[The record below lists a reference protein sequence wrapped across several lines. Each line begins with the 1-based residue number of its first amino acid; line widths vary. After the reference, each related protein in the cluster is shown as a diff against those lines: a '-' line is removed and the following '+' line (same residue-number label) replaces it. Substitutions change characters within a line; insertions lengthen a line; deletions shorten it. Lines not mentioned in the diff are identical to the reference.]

1 MENELRAREEVLRD
15 RIRGCFLG
23 GAAGD
28 ALGYP
33 VEFRSAGQITARFGP
48 EGIRD
53 YVRDAATGK
62 ALISDNTQMTLF
74 TANGILVGETR
85 AALRGIRGDTAG
97 YAALAYQDWL
107 RTQNLSW
114 EQGREPG
121 DGPRKTGGS
130 WLLDVPELYALR
142 APGNTCLSAIAAYSR
157 GDGRRYGTPERP
169 INASKGCGGIMRVA
183 PLAMA
188 YRVGENFRGDQAA
201 LDREG
206 AELAAVTHGHS
217 LGWMPA
223 AALTHILSRCLTAP
237 EQGLRAIVREARGA
251 MAALYPGNE
260 HLGTLLGIMDRAMAL
275 AERGGGDRENIRAL
289 GEGWVAEETLGIAIY
304 CALRYEN
311 DFSGGIIAA
320 VNHDGDSDSTGA
332 VTGNILGAYLGERA
346 IDGKWTRDLELWDVI
361 GEVADDLCR
370 GCRMQEYS
378 SCRDPAWERKY
389 VQARRAQEET
399 QERNGEE

>member
-15 RIRGCFLG
+15 RIRGCLLG

-33 VEFRSAGQITARFGP
+33 VEFQSAGQITARFGP

-53 YVRDAATGK
+53 YVRDAAAGK
-62 ALISDNTQMTLF
+62 ALISDDTQMTLF

-85 AALRGIRGDTAG
+85 GALRGIRGDTAG

-107 RTQNLSW
+107 RTQDLSW

-157 GDGRRYGTPERP
+157 GDGRRYGTTERP

-188 YRVGENFRGDQAA
+188 YRTGEN
-201 LDREG
+201 
-206 AELAAVTHGHS
+206 
-217 LGWMPA
+217 
-223 AALTHILSRCLTAP
+223 
-237 EQGLRAIVREARGA
+237 
-251 MAALYPGNE
+251 
-260 HLGTLLGIMDRAMAL
+260 
-275 AERGGGDRENIRAL
+275 
-289 GEGWVAEETLGIAIY
+289 
-304 CALRYEN
+304 
-311 DFSGGIIAA
+311 
-320 VNHDGDSDSTGA
+320 
-332 VTGNILGAYLGERA
+332 
-346 IDGKWTRDLELWDVI
+346 
-361 GEVADDLCR
+361 
-370 GCRMQEYS
+370 
-378 SCRDPAWERKY
+378 
-389 VQARRAQEET
+389 
-399 QERNGEE
+399 